1 MEFWVVDIQRLE
13 ILGKISNLSGKE
25 QLVKEEKY

>member
-13 ILGKISNLSGKE
+13 ILGKISNLGGKE
-25 QLVKEEKY
+25 QLVKEEIY

>member
-13 ILGKISNLSGKE
+13 ILGKISNLGGKE